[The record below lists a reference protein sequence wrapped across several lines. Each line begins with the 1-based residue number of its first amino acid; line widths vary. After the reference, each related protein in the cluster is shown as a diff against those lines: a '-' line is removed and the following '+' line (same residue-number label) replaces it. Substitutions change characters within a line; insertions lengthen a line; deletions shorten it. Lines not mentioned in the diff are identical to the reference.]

1 MSSDKTQ
8 IDDDTAGNGLQ
19 GYFDDLLT
27 STSASLNMVGGIDHS
42 AEPLPAK
49 SAPVAPQ
56 AKQASKVRKYHD
68 THRPHWAQQQF
79 DAIIICSRGHH
90 FVVPL
95 QELLSVGLLSGAQAS
110 QFYDT
115 EALSINTGGGD
126 GPAHIAHIAKLLLLE
141 EYQGESPERLAYL
154 LVLKDSSWGLAVDS
168 VSDRLQVD
176 PDAVHWQMDR
186 GNRPWLAGSL
196 FESHYP
202 LLDLRQ
208 LLPVLAR
215 LTPRQ

>member
-1 MSSDKTQ
+1 MSSDKTH
-8 IDDDTAGNGLQ
+8 IDDEAAANGLQ

-27 STSASLNMVGGIDHS
+27 SSSAALNMVGGTDYI
-42 AEPLPAK
+42 AEPMPVESVPVTIRNKPA
-49 SAPVAPQ
+49 A
-56 AKQASKVRKYHD
+56 KVRKYHD
-68 THRPHWAQQQF
+68 AHRPHWAQQQF

-90 FVVPL
+90 FAVPL
-95 QELLSVGLLSGAQAS
+95 QELSSIGLLSAAQTS
-110 QFYDT
+110 QFYDSG
-115 EALSINTGGGD
+115 ALSINTGTAD

-141 EYQGESPERLAYL
+141 EYQGEPPEQLAYL

-168 VSDRLQVD
+168 VSDRLQLD
-176 PDAVHWQMDR
+176 ADAVHWQMDR
-186 GNRPWLAGSL
+186 GNRPWQAGTL

-215 LTPRQ
+215 LAPR

>member
-27 STSASLNMVGGIDHS
+27 SASASLNMVGGIDYS

-56 AKQASKVRKYHD
+56 VKQASKVRKYHD

-90 FVVPL
+90 FAVPL

-115 EALSINTGGGD
+115 GALSINIGGGD

-168 VSDRLQVD
+168 VSDRLQLD